1 MAHLYGSAPLPPPS
15 QRIPLLRWCRENL
28 FSAWY
33 NAALTLGALF
43 IVCSGLYGLLTWA
56 LGARW
61 EVIPVNLKTM
71 LVGTYPAD
79 QLWRVW
85 STLYMVAL
93 LCGFS
98 SGLHRGLIRQV
109 AGALALASLA
119 LALLPFDWGTRAWIA
134 GIALAAGAGFGLGKA
149 TPVRWGVRLEW
160 VGWPLSFPLTLIVLN
175 GGALSLPVVAGSD
188 KWGFVL
194 NLLGAAVGIVLSLPI
209 GVLLALGR
217 RSHLPVM
224 RWVCTAY
231 IELIR
236 GVPLITLLFMA
247 SIMLQLLLPD
257 SFRPDL
263 VLRATMT
270 ITAFSAAYMAE
281 NVRGGLQAVSKGQY
295 EAAYAVGLNG
305 LLTTAFIVLPQ
316 ALRAV
321 IPAIVGQFI
330 SLFKDTTLFGFIA
343 VLEVLKAARSV
354 YEGNLQWRGT
364 IFEVYVFIALL
375 FWVFCY
381 SMSYV
386 SRRIE
391 KNLGVGER

>member
-15 QRIPLLRWCRENL
+15 QRIPLLRWLRENL
-28 FSAWY
+28 FSTWY

-61 EVIPVNLKTM
+61 EVIPANLKTM

-85 STLYMVAL
+85 NTLYMVAL

-109 AGALALASLA
+109 AGALAIASPA

-149 TPVRWGVRLEW
+149 IPMRWGVRLEW
-160 VGWPLSFPLTLIVLN
+160 GGWLLSFPLTLIVLN
-175 GGALSLPVVAGSD
+175 GGMLSLPVVAGND

-217 RSHLPVM
+217 RSHLPVI

-263 VLRATMT
+263 VLRAVMT

-281 NVRGGLQAVSKGQY
+281 NVRGGLQAIPSGQY

-305 LLTTAFIVLPQ
+305 LLTTVFIILPQ

-330 SLFKDTTLFGFIA
+330 ALFKDTTLFGFIA

-364 IFEVYVFIALL
+364 IFEVYAFIALL

-391 KNLGVGER
+391 KNLGVGDR